1 MAHFSPKVAQT
12 KRHMAHPVRPNPLRS
27 IGRAFGALAARLGGL
42 GSSGPTTR
50 SLGEPGPDGPAARS
64 LGEPGSNRPAT
75 LSPGR
80 AAAIGPATRAPGR
93 AGHRTQRRRELVA
106 VLALLVAAA
115 AVSASLPGGWAD
127 TPPSATPSASPSA
140 ELVAGLTSADPTLAS
155 EALPSAAS
163 EEPAMPSPSATP
175 LPSPTKKPTAAP
187 AKKPAPKTY
196 TFVALGDSL
205 TAWPTDGPWPV
216 LLDAKD
222 ANLRLVHNAGVPGN
236 LTADMRARLNSDVFA
251 YSPNV
256 LFIMGGTN
264 DVGQRVSQATT
275 IANLRAI
282 IVAATAKKIRVFLM
296 TIPPD
301 AYPGMAADINSLNA
315 AITHLGN
322 TYKLTVI
329 DVHAAL
335 STSTGVYVKKFT
347 SDGLH
352 FSALG
357 AQTVANTVYSR
368 VHRLGY

>member
-1 MAHFSPKVAQT
+1 M
-12 KRHMAHPVRPNPLRS
+12 
-27 IGRAFGALAARLGGL
+27 
-42 GSSGPTTR
+42 
-50 SLGEPGPDGPAARS
+50 
-64 LGEPGSNRPAT
+64 
-75 LSPGR
+75 
-80 AAAIGPATRAPGR
+80 
-93 AGHRTQRRRELVA
+93 A

-196 TFVALGDSL
+196 TFVALGDLL